1 MFRVQQVGFYS
12 IAPDP
17 FSLILNFNCSPGL
30 IFAFELSVRK
40 STLRPDRLS
49 TYLTYLGHHNDGPLQ
64 PARIAME
71 LDSDRLPLLVDVSEK
86 WEELDHPLGSSPFS
100 SLTEGCGIFDV
111 GKYGAIQ
118 LSEGRLDVIK
128 VDIMNFLESKTVNFD
143 EQGNAPTKIDDGA
156 NVFQTNSPLRSSRQI
171 FYQQKPLE
179 RGQIVEL
186 ISSRQP
192 IALTRTR
199 CKESPSILLR
209 TMILN
214 QISNLTFIEV
224 KEILEWVLEQGKPQ
238 SCSDSLSRSQKGLL
252 QRKLHWLAK
261 SLLAHVDGLEK
272 NLLQYKKL
280 GNPDRTAIITTA
292 SFLLMTNLNFHDIQ
306 SADEPGNLKDGQLLE
321 LTCLQEEIVEEIEAS
336 LIVNGDGVSPSNISV
351 YCELAMALRQKC
363 VRAASTFLASKGQ
376 ESLKFQKALLQ
387 DFCKIAAT
395 ACDNLLTDTVQQL
408 DTLVLERTDEEG
420 VPESVIA
427 TGSDWHTPV
436 FRPLEDIRSGDAKLN
451 KFWYVYYQIFN
462 VIHSVACCNPI
473 SWLQTPEPV
482 YKYAT
487 LVSEASKCMLSDQRD
502 AIVLCIPPDWFL
514 DYRFV
519 DRSVFRGQ
527 ATVPSIPDSL
537 PLFMGLVWPK
547 LRSRFGWRIDAGA
560 TKSDVAFLP
569 PGQKNRAKRRND
581 QTAKVKQ
588 ERQQKRAKLDKK
600 LKEVGFGYVP
610 KLTKRLIVQTY
621 TSEAYQDKTEIP
633 VRLAFD
639 KFSAHILSK
648 TSNPES
654 EANHRRIETIMTG
667 LCECFVKLLPIL
679 DTTFVL
685 DEGGD
690 ALSNKYGCE
699 KLISML
705 VVIPSVLQQSG
716 LPIRQIEDSTYV
728 IKELVKFLTDH
739 CDECFDPDYR
749 PFVEKYGGNEEVIM
763 DFLPSKLDALETR
776 DDSPD
781 GGNTNDGVKLH
792 NNNNN
797 GSNESLEEES
807 TLVRDLL
814 EPGDVNDLTDFTAM
828 AMRQMAPCRA
838 GVGDS
843 SKKGR
848 KHVPVGFPGLV
859 CTHCWGM
866 NEGKYFFTSP
876 DSLGT
881 AGGVIYSHLARCPK
895 FPPEEL
901 KKLTTFRGQQAETR
915 KRLKYGAQASYFSRL
930 WTRLHNAKTVG
941 APGVFVRSASQ
952 RMSDE
957 TGDDDAEEEKAARET
972 DTLEFRSHID
982 LIEHIQRSPPWNKD
996 AELTSAVKLYYKA
1009 LHHGGRIFNTNAM
1022 VNLFSSE
1029 WLLATI
1035 SPVSL
1040 HKHCSG
1046 AGMHG

>member
-1 MFRVQQVGFYS
+1 MGH
-12 IAPDP
+12 
-17 FSLILNFNCSPGL
+17 FNLLGL
-30 IFAFELSVRK
+30 LWNWTQIVC
-40 STLRPDRLS
+40 
-49 TYLTYLGHHNDGPLQ
+49 
-64 PARIAME
+64 
-71 LDSDRLPLLVDVSEK
+71 LVDVSER

-100 SLTEGCGIFDV
+100 SLTEGGGIFDV
-111 GKYGAIQ
+111 GKYGAI
-118 LSEGRLDVIK
+118 LSEGRIDAIK
-128 VDIMNFLESKTVNFD
+128 GDIMKFLESKTVNFD
-143 EQGNAPTKIDDGA
+143 EQGTEPIQSNDGA
-156 NVFQTNSPLRSSRQI
+156 NVFQTNSPLRRSCQI
-171 FYQQKPLE
+171 FFQQKPLE
-179 RGQIVEL
+179 QGQVVEL

-192 IALTRTR
+192 IQVTRTQ
-199 CKESPSILLR
+199 CKEATPILLR

-214 QISNLTFIEV
+214 QVSNLTFVEV
-224 KEILEWVLEQGKPQ
+224 KEILEWVLEECKRQ

-292 SFLLMTNLNFHDIQ
+292 SFLLMTNLNFYDNQ
-306 SADEPGNLKDGQLLE
+306 STDEPGNLLKDGQLLGY
-321 LTCLQEEIVEEIEAS
+321 TSLQQEIVEEIEAS
-336 LIVNGDGVSPSNISV
+336 LIANGDGVSPSNLSV
-351 YCELAMALRQKC
+351 YCQVAVALRQKC
-363 VRAASTFLASKGQ
+363 VRAASTFLALKGQ
-376 ESLKFQKALLQ
+376 ESLTSQKALLQ
-387 DFCKIAAT
+387 DFCEIAAT
-395 ACDNLLTDTVQQL
+395 ECDNLLADKAQQL
-408 DTLVLERTDEEG
+408 DTLVLERADEEG
-420 VPESVIA
+420 VQESVIA
-427 TGSDWHTPV
+427 TGSDWHAPV
-436 FRPLEDIRSGDAKLN
+436 FRPVEDVRSGDAKVN
-451 KFWYVYYQIFN
+451 KFWYVYYQIFT
-462 VIHSVACCNPI
+462 VVHSVASCNPI

-487 LVSEASKCMLSDQRD
+487 LVSETIKCMLSDQRD
-502 AIVLCIPPDWFL
+502 TIVVTVPPDWSL
-514 DYRFV
+514 DCRFM
-519 DRSVFRGQ
+519 DRSLFRGP
-527 ATVPSIPDSL
+527 ATIPSVPDSL

-547 LRSRFGWRIDAGA
+547 LRARFGWRIDAGT
-560 TKSDVAFLP
+560 TKVDVAFMP

-581 QTAKVKQ
+581 HSAKMKQ

-621 TSEAYQDKTEIP
+621 TSEADADKAEIS

-639 KFSAHILSK
+639 KFSAYILSK

-654 EANHRRIETIMTG
+654 DANQHRIQTITNG
-667 LCECFVKLLPIL
+667 LCECFGKLLPVL
-679 DTTFVL
+679 DTSFVL
-685 DEGGD
+685 DEGED

-705 VVIPSVLQQSG
+705 IVIPSVLQQSG

-739 CDECFDPDYR
+739 CDECFDPDFR
-749 PFVEKYGGNEEVIM
+749 PFIEKYGGNEEVIM
-763 DFLPSKLDALETR
+763 DFLPSKLDALEIR

-781 GGNTNDGVKLH
+781 GGNTNDGLKLH
-792 NNNNN
+792 KSNNNSSDKN
-797 GSNESLEEES
+797 SEEES

-930 WTRLHNAKTVG
+930 WTRLHNAKTIG

-957 TGDDDAEEEKAARET
+957 AGDDDAEEEKAARET
-972 DTLEFRSHID
+972 DTLEFRSHVD
-982 LIEHIQRSPPWNKD
+982 LLEYIQRNAPWNKE
-996 AELTSAVKLYYKA
+996 AELIAAVKLYYKA